1 MSNMELELKI
11 QNINQEELASKIVKL
26 GGQYISSSEQ
36 FLSVYD
42 LPYINQRY
50 NSSLYELNN
59 EKIELRKEI
68 ALNKIKKL
76 FEEIDQL
83 INTEERSYLK
93 RYFDIE
99 KLSEIF
105 NLNTDEIIK
114 ILNSSEMI
122 DLVNNYKATPKKWIR
137 LRKTIEKT
145 QDKKI
150 ESVTLTVKHI
160 LKANETNI
168 QQMQET
174 EIRVDSFEETNELL
188 EKIGF
193 FHRSYQEKKREKYI
207 LNEHEIDIDTWPGIP
222 TYFEVEGKDKKDLE
236 EILNTLGYSF
246 DDAISCTVDEI
257 YRKIGMDIN
266 NMSELKFE
274 DN

>member
-11 QNINQEELASKIVKL
+11 QNINQEELASKIIKL

-76 FEEIDQL
+76 FEEIDKL

-93 RYFDIE
+93 RNFDIE

-174 EIRVDSFEETNELL
+174 EIKVDSFEETNELL

-236 EILNTLGYSF
+236 EILNILGYSF

-257 YRKIGMDIN
+257 YRKIGIDIN
-266 NMSELKFE
+266 NMSELKFG
-274 DN
+274 DH

>member
-11 QNINQEELASKIVKL
+11 QNINQEELASKIIKL

-59 EKIELRKEI
+59 EKIELRKEM

-93 RYFDIE
+93 RHFDIG

-105 NLNTDEIIK
+105 NLNTSEIIK

-193 FHRSYQEKKREKYI
+193 FHRSYQEKEREKYI

-236 EILNTLGYSF
+236 EILNILGYSF

>member
-11 QNINQEELASKIVKL
+11 QNINQEELASKIIKL

>member
-11 QNINQEELASKIVKL
+11 QNINQEELASKIIKL

-59 EKIELRKEI
+59 EKIELRKEM

-93 RYFDIE
+93 RHFDIG

-105 NLNTDEIIK
+105 NLNTSEIIK

-174 EIRVDSFEETNELL
+174 EIRVNSFEETNELL

-236 EILNTLGYSF
+236 EILNILGYSF

>member
-174 EIRVDSFEETNELL
+174 EIKVDSFEETNELL

-236 EILNTLGYSF
+236 EILNILGYSF

>member
-11 QNINQEELASKIVKL
+11 QNINQEELASKIIKL

-93 RYFDIE
+93 RNFDIE

-174 EIRVDSFEETNELL
+174 EIKVDSFEETNELL

-236 EILNTLGYSF
+236 EILNILGYSF

>member
-11 QNINQEELASKIVKL
+11 QNINQEELASKIIKL

-59 EKIELRKEI
+59 EKIELRKEM

-83 INTEERSYLK
+83 INTGERSYLK
-93 RYFDIE
+93 RHFDIG

-105 NLNTDEIIK
+105 NLNTSEIIK

-236 EILNTLGYSF
+236 EILNILGYSF

>member
-11 QNINQEELASKIVKL
+11 QNINQEELASKIIKL

-114 ILNSSEMI
+114 ILNRSEMI

>member
-11 QNINQEELASKIVKL
+11 QNINQEELASKIIKL

-59 EKIELRKEI
+59 EKIELRKEM

-93 RYFDIE
+93 RNFDIE

-236 EILNTLGYSF
+236 EILNILGYSF

>member
-11 QNINQEELASKIVKL
+11 QNINQEELASKIIKL

-93 RYFDIE
+93 RNFDIE

-150 ESVTLTVKHI
+150 EFVTLTVKHI

-236 EILNTLGYSF
+236 EILNILGYSF

-257 YRKIGMDIN
+257 YRKIGIDIT
-266 NMSELKFE
+266 NMSELKFG
-274 DN
+274 DH

>member
-1 MSNMELELKI
+1 MELELKI
-11 QNINQEELASKIVKL
+11 QNINQEELASKIIKL

-59 EKIELRKEI
+59 EKIELRKEM

-93 RYFDIE
+93 RHFDIG

-105 NLNTDEIIK
+105 NLNTSEIIK

-174 EIRVDSFEETNELL
+174 EIRVNSFEETNELL

-236 EILNTLGYSF
+236 EILNILGYSF

>member
-11 QNINQEELASKIVKL
+11 QNINQEELASKIIKL

-93 RYFDIE
+93 RNFDIE

-236 EILNTLGYSF
+236 EILNILGYSF

>member
-174 EIRVDSFEETNELL
+174 EIKVDSFEETNELL

>member
-11 QNINQEELASKIVKL
+11 QNINQEELASKIIKL

-59 EKIELRKEI
+59 EKIELRKEM

-93 RYFDIE
+93 RHFDIG

-105 NLNTDEIIK
+105 NLNTSEIIK

-174 EIRVDSFEETNELL
+174 EIRVDSAWFFWLFDVLL
-188 EKIGF
+188 
-193 FHRSYQEKKREKYI
+193 
-207 LNEHEIDIDTWPGIP
+207 L
-222 TYFEVEGKDKKDLE
+222 
-236 EILNTLGYSF
+236 
-246 DDAISCTVDEI
+246 
-257 YRKIGMDIN
+257 
-266 NMSELKFE
+266 
-274 DN
+274 

>member
-1 MSNMELELKI
+1 MSNIELELKI
-11 QNINQEELASKIVKL
+11 QNINQEELASKIIKL

-93 RYFDIE
+93 RNFDIE

-236 EILNTLGYSF
+236 EILNILGYSF

>member
-174 EIRVDSFEETNELL
+174 EIKVDSFEESNELL

>member
-11 QNINQEELASKIVKL
+11 QNINQEELASKIIKL

-93 RYFDIE
+93 RNFDIE

-174 EIRVDSFEETNELL
+174 EIKVDSFEETNELL

-236 EILNTLGYSF
+236 EILNILGYSF

-257 YRKIGMDIN
+257 YRKIGIDIN
-266 NMSELKFE
+266 NMSELKFG
-274 DN
+274 DH

>member
-11 QNINQEELASKIVKL
+11 QNINQEELASKIIKL

-93 RYFDIE
+93 RNFDIE

-236 EILNTLGYSF
+236 EILNILGYSF

-257 YRKIGMDIN
+257 YRKIGIDIN
-266 NMSELKFE
+266 NMSELKFG
-274 DN
+274 DH

>member
-11 QNINQEELASKIVKL
+11 QNINQEELASKIIKL

-59 EKIELRKEI
+59 EKIELRKEM

-93 RYFDIE
+93 RHFDIG

-105 NLNTDEIIK
+105 NLNTSEIIK

-174 EIRVDSFEETNELL
+174 EIRVNSFEETNELL

>member
-1 MSNMELELKI
+1 MELELKI
-11 QNINQEELASKIVKL
+11 QNINQEELASKIIKL

-93 RYFDIE
+93 RNFDIE

-150 ESVTLTVKHI
+150 EFVTLTVKHI

-236 EILNTLGYSF
+236 EILNILGYSF

-257 YRKIGMDIN
+257 YRKIGIDIN
-266 NMSELKFE
+266 NMSELKFG
-274 DN
+274 DH

>member
-11 QNINQEELASKIVKL
+11 QNINQEELASKIIKL

-59 EKIELRKEI
+59 EKIELRKEM

-93 RYFDIE
+93 RNFDIE

-236 EILNTLGYSF
+236 EILNILGYSF

-266 NMSELKFE
+266 NMSELKFG
-274 DN
+274 DH

>member
-11 QNINQEELASKIVKL
+11 QNINQEELASKIIKL

-93 RYFDIE
+93 RNFDIE
-99 KLSEIF
+99 KLLEIF

-174 EIRVDSFEETNELL
+174 EIKVDSFEETNELL

-236 EILNTLGYSF
+236 EILNILGYSF

-257 YRKIGMDIN
+257 YRKIGIDIN
-266 NMSELKFE
+266 NMSELKFG
-274 DN
+274 DH

>member
-11 QNINQEELASKIVKL
+11 QNINQEELASKIIKL
-26 GGQYISSSEQ
+26 GGQYVSSSEQ

>member
-42 LPYINQRY
+42 LPYTNQRY

-174 EIRVDSFEETNELL
+174 EIKVDSFEESNELL

>member
-11 QNINQEELASKIVKL
+11 QNINQEELASKIIKL

-93 RYFDIE
+93 RNFDIE

-145 QDKKI
+145 QNKKI

-174 EIRVDSFEETNELL
+174 EIKVDSFEETNELL

-236 EILNTLGYSF
+236 EILNILGYSF

-257 YRKIGMDIN
+257 YRKIGIDIN
-266 NMSELKFE
+266 NMSELKFG
-274 DN
+274 DH

>member
-11 QNINQEELASKIVKL
+11 QNINQEELASKIIKL

-174 EIRVDSFEETNELL
+174 EIRVDSFEETNDLL

>member
-11 QNINQEELASKIVKL
+11 QNINQEELASKIIKL

-246 DDAISCTVDEI
+246 DDAISCTVYEI

>member
-11 QNINQEELASKIVKL
+11 QNINQEELASKIIKL

-93 RYFDIE
+93 RNFDIE

-193 FHRSYQEKKREKYI
+193 FHRSYQEKKRENYI

-236 EILNTLGYSF
+236 EILNILGYSF

>member
-11 QNINQEELASKIVKL
+11 QNINQEELASKIIKL

-122 DLVNNYKATPKKWIR
+122 DLVNNYKATPNKWIR

>member
-11 QNINQEELASKIVKL
+11 QNINQEELASKIIKL

-174 EIRVDSFEETNELL
+174 EIKVDSFEESNELL

>member
-11 QNINQEELASKIVKL
+11 QNINQEELASKIIKL

-59 EKIELRKEI
+59 EKIELRKEM

-93 RYFDIE
+93 RHFDIG

-105 NLNTDEIIK
+105 NLNTSEIIK

-236 EILNTLGYSF
+236 EILNILGYSF

>member
-1 MSNMELELKI
+1 MELELKI

-174 EIRVDSFEETNELL
+174 EIKVDSFEESNELL

-193 FHRSYQEKKREKYI
+193 FNRSYQEKKREKYI

>member
-1 MSNMELELKI
+1 MSNIELELKI

>member
-11 QNINQEELASKIVKL
+11 QNINQEELASKIIKL

-59 EKIELRKEI
+59 EKIELRKEM

-93 RYFDIE
+93 RNFDIE

-236 EILNTLGYSF
+236 EILNILGYSF

-257 YRKIGMDIN
+257 YRKIGIDIN
-266 NMSELKFE
+266 NMSELKFG
-274 DN
+274 DH